1 MRKPF
6 LLKISSYS
14 YFLMMFSL
22 PLSLILDN
30 IFLGIM
36 FLSIVFNNKKLTRS
50 RVFYYYLLFL
60 LFTVMNSILNN
71 SFFIEIENIFRLLP
85 IILIPLCLENIEKN
99 TRIKGLL
106 FLSIAIV
113 IIQLNAIYGIIN
125 YYYFTEGKKY
135 ALKNYS
141 KINEILNYERPY
153 LGFFSALNI
162 ILSYYFY
169 KLKNNRSWLN
179 ISLAIFSLVL
189 IVLISARLAIIIVF
203 LTGLLVILFRL
214 NKKNIMKITLLFI
227 GVIVLIFYSN
237 HSLRERF
244 NLISK
249 DARVVTWKGAS
260 VIFFKNS
267 NYIFGSGSEQDT
279 RVNLLEYYKNY
290 DGFNGEAEKNR
301 FISKN
306 YNTHNQY
313 INELLRGGLI
323 GFILLIIPQI
333 LILYKSVSKKNILA
347 LMFLVS
353 IMSFS
358 LTENILARQI
368 GVYLFALLIS
378 LSSIFSY
385 KKENK

>member
-14 YFLMMFSL
+14 YFLMMFFL

-36 FLSIVFNNKKLTRS
+36 VLSIVFNKIKLTRS

-85 IILIPLCLENIEKN
+85 IILIPLCLGNIDKN

-113 IIQLNAIYGIIN
+113 IIQLNAFYGIIN

-135 ALKNYS
+135 TLRNYS

-162 ILSYYFY
+162 ILSYYYY
-169 KLKNNRSWLN
+169 KLKNNRNWLN
-179 ISLAIFSLVL
+179 ITLAIFSLVL

-203 LTGLLVILFRL
+203 LIGLLVILFDL
-214 NKKNIMKITLLFI
+214 NKKYIMKIILLFI
-227 GVIVLIFYSN
+227 GAIVLIFYSN

-267 NYIFGSGSEQDT
+267 NYIFGSGSEQNT
-279 RVNLLEYYKNY
+279 RVNLLDYYKNY
-290 DGFNGEAEKNR
+290 EGFDSVAEQNR

-313 INELLRGGLI
+313 INELLRGGCV
-323 GFILLIIPQI
+323 GFLLLIIPQI
-333 LILYKSVSKKNILA
+333 ILLYKSVSKNNVLA

-358 LTENILARQI
+358 VTENILARQI
-368 GVYLFALLIS
+368 GVYLFALFMS

-385 KKENK
+385 KKRV